1 MHAACFGQSC
11 KWSDEET
18 EQIEVPKSF
27 REEMDLSDCWR
38 GRWSMQLQSTC
49 KQNEP
54 KERWNRGLEQ
64 CVTESY
70 AKEYS
75 K

>member
-11 KWSDEET
+11 KRGDEET

-38 GRWSMQLQSTC
+38 GRWSMQLQSTS
-49 KQNEP
+49 KQNESQ
-54 KERWNRGLEQ
+54 ERWIRGLEQ
-64 CVTESY
+64 CLTVIY
-70 AKEYS
+70 QGIF
-75 K
+75 